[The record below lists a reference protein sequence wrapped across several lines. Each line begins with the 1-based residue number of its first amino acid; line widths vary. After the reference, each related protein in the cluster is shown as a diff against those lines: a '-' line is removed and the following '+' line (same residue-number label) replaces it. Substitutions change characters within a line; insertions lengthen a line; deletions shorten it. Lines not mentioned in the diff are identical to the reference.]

1 MNDRSPATSRL
12 EHLADAIV
20 AAMPRLGAVERRVAI
35 TLYRALAAGHPV
47 QPEEVAGRVGIDAA
61 NVAGML
67 ARWPGVFR
75 DEAGAVVG
83 FWGLAIPEMPHR
95 FEIDGV
101 DLHTWCAWDPL
112 FIAPLLGKTARVA
125 SRDPVTG
132 ATVSLTVAP
141 AGVESLSH
149 PDAVVSFLAPDA
161 PWDHAI
167 IQGFCHFVLLFENRS
182 SGSAW
187 VANHPGTFLLD
198 VDEVFELGRITNA
211 RQFRIA

>member
-1 MNDRSPATSRL
+1 MNDPQTVAPRIDQ
-12 EHLADAIV
+12 LADAIV
-20 AAMPRLGAVERRVAI
+20 AAMPRLDAVARDVAI
-35 TLYRALAAGHPV
+35 ALYRALAEGHPV

-67 ARWPGVFR
+67 AQWPGVFR

-83 FWGLAIPEMPHR
+83 FWGLAIPDMPHR
-95 FEIDGV
+95 FEVDGA

-132 ATVSLTVAP
+132 ATVSLSVTP
-141 AGVESLSH
+141 TGVEVLSH
-149 PDAVVSFLAPDA
+149 PEAVISFLVPDE
-161 PWDHAI
+161 PWGHAV
-167 IQGFCHFVLLFENRS
+167 IQRFCHFVLLFESRT

-187 VANHPGTFLLD
+187 VADHPGTLLLS
-198 VDEVFELGRITNA
+198 VGEAFELGRLTNA